1 MNEGPLRGGR
11 DHVASSRPAL
21 LAFLGAIGVC
31 VLLGLLY
38 IADVVTDDRYLGT
51 GGVIAAGCLMTFV
64 AALVSDFG
72 RFRGWM
78 RTSLGITWVA
88 AATWCLLLWFASTP
102 IGSEPTFRF
111 AGAITIVAVWCV
123 VAGVTLAPRS
133 RGTAVLAARWSTFA
147 LITWWAAFGVF
158 AIASERAAAY
168 VIEQVVGPDAFVRF
182 LGGSAVIA
190 AAGFVAQPVLIK
202 LGRVE
207 ARAGE
212 GVLRGRRTRVSFAC
226 PRCGGACDLE
236 ANSDASCPTCQLA
249 LRVEFEEPRCACGY
263 LLHGLAAPDC
273 PECGRTVPES
283 KRWRAQV
290 PEPGAPAPGHVTP

>member
-51 GGVIAAGCLMTFV
+51 GGVIAVACLMTFV
-64 AALVSDFG
+64 AALVADFG
-72 RFRGWM
+72 RFRRWM
-78 RTSLGITWVA
+78 RTALGITWVA
-88 AATWCLLLWFASTP
+88 AATWCLRLWFESTP
-102 IGSEPTFRF
+102 VGSVTAFRF
-111 AGAITIVAVWCV
+111 AGATTVAAVWCV

-158 AIASERAAAY
+158 AIVSERAAAY
-168 VIEQVVGPDAFVRF
+168 VIEQVVGPDAFGRI

-207 ARAGE
+207 SRSGE
-212 GVLRGRRTRVSFAC
+212 GVLRGRRTRIAFAC
-226 PRCGGACDLE
+226 PRCGGACDVE
-236 ANSDASCPTCQLA
+236 ANSDACCPSCRLA

-263 LLHGLAAPDC
+263 LLHGLEAPEC
-273 PECGRTVPES
+273 PECGATVPES
-283 KRWRAQV
+283 KRWRTQV
-290 PEPGAPAPGHVTP
+290 PEPGAPAPVTP

>member
-21 LAFLGAIGVC
+21 LAFLGTIGVC

-38 IADVVTDDRYLGT
+38 IADAVTDARYLAT
-51 GGVIAAGCLMTFV
+51 SGVIAVGCLMTFV
-64 AALVSDFG
+64 AALVADFG
-72 RFRGWM
+72 RFRAWM
-78 RTSLGITWVA
+78 RTAMAVVWA
-88 AATWCLLLWFASTP
+88 AASMWCLLLWLVRSLDGF
-102 IGSEPTFRF
+102 EPAFRF
-111 AGAITIVAVWCV
+111 TGAITIVAVWCV

-147 LITWWAAFGVF
+147 LLTWWAAFGIF
-158 AIASERAAAY
+158 AFAFESAAEYVVSEFFG
-168 VIEQVVGPDAFVRF
+168 ENAFVRI

-207 ARAGE
+207 SRSGE
-212 GVLRGRRTRVSFAC
+212 GALRGRRTRVAFAC
-226 PRCGGACDLE
+226 PRCGGACEAE
-236 ANSDASCPTCQLA
+236 ANADAACPTCRLA
-249 LRVEFEEPRCACGY
+249 IRVEFEEPRCACGY
-263 LLHGLAAPDC
+263 LLHGLEAPEC
-273 PECGRTVPES
+273 PECGAIVPES

-290 PEPGAPAPGHVTP
+290 PAPPAPAPVTP

>member
-1 MNEGPLRGGR
+1 MTDVPLRGGR
-11 DHVASSRPAL
+11 DRVASSRPAL
-21 LAFLGAIGVC
+21 LAFLGTIGVC

-38 IADVVTDDRYLGT
+38 IADAVTDERYLGT
-51 GGVIAAGCLMTFV
+51 SGVIAVACLMTFV

-78 RTSLGITWVA
+78 RTAMVIGWVA
-88 AATWCLLLWFASTP
+88 AATWCLLLWLAQSWNS
-102 IGSEPTFRF
+102 SEPAFRF

-158 AIASERAAAY
+158 AIAFERAAIY
-168 VIEQVVGPDAFVRF
+168 VIDQFLGENAFVRI

-207 ARAGE
+207 SRSGE
-212 GVLRGRRTRVSFAC
+212 GALRGRRTRIALAC
-226 PRCGGACDLE
+226 PRCGGACDVE
-236 ANSDASCPTCQLA
+236 ANSDACCPSCRLA

-263 LLHGLAAPDC
+263 LLHGLEAPEC
-273 PECGRTVPES
+273 PECGAAVPES

-290 PEPGAPAPGHVTP
+290 PQPGSPAPVTP